1 MSFDTRSFDIG
12 VARIV
17 ILIGAFVGTL
27 TILGPLFFLHHIL
40 SKGAP
45 MYQWG
50 ALSLSLFWFGV
61 LFMAA
66 VLRVKGGLPWS
77 IAVGIPAVQIL
88 LFCYIVYVPHGKSEP
103 SVTKSAVEPV
113 VKEVNISF
121 QGAKDGVDRTEQVKN
136 AFLDL
141 AAKCPAAADA
151 VSIVVQYEQGEGTLW
166 RGEKLGWKSDL
177 YFNAADA
184 SGEHH
189 HFYMRQDGKHE
200 LIIDGKQ
207 VSLDWCG
214 IDAKMKDWYL
224 VTL

>member
-1 MSFDTRSFDIG
+1 MNIEFSAL
-12 VARIV
+12 V
-17 ILIGAFVGTL
+17 FVCSLWVFGDATQ
-27 TILGPLFFLHHIL
+27 
-40 SKGAP
+40 KGAR
-45 MYQWG
+45 
-50 ALSLSLFWFGV
+50 S
-61 LFMAA
+61 
-66 VLRVKGGLPWS
+66 
-77 IAVGIPAVQIL
+77 
-88 LFCYIVYVPHGKSEP
+88 PHGWALLSALVFPIGFPYWLFKRRKIEP
-103 SVTKSAVEPV
+103 STEQKKVSPWVMIILMLVICFWLPV
-113 VKEVNISF
+113 RDYLNDNQPEAAQAAQPAKPIAESSNNQPAKKQVDISF
-121 QGAKDGVDRTEQVKN
+121 QGAEDGVDRTEQVKN

-151 VSIVVQYEQGEGTLW
+151 VSIVVKYEQGEGTLW
-166 RGEKLGWKSDL
+166 RGEKLGWKSEL

-207 VSLDWCG
+207 ASLDWCG